1 MVSEHPDNQQHE
13 HALNQ
18 RYPYPPGTG
27 QQEQPESP
35 PVSEAKIIIEAI
47 LALGKMIN
55 DQVIIMATA
64 IDQQG
69 MMLNQL
75 MDGLKGGRQV
85 NEGRMS
91 VMLGRIDVLEDTLR
105 GKMELNQRELMAA
118 VRVVEN
124 AAAQAACRAWDRDKR
139 PIEQVTASNQPSAEI
154 DYHDKPP
161 GI

>member
-1 MVSEHPDNQQHE
+1 LQVPNETEPEQKSPEELAKDQAAKFAGLTDGQIIVE
-13 HALNQ
+13 AL
-18 RYPYPPGTG
+18 
-27 QQEQPESP
+27 
-35 PVSEAKIIIEAI
+35 KAI
-47 LALGKMIN
+47 SIMIN
-55 DQVIIMATA
+55 EQLLVIARAVDAQSAMINEMMA
-64 IDQQG
+64 
-69 MMLNQL
+69 
-75 MDGLKGGRQV
+75 GLQGGRQV

-91 VMLGRIDVLEDTLR
+91 VMLARIDVLEDTLR
-105 GKMELNQRELMAA
+105 GKMELNHREVMAA